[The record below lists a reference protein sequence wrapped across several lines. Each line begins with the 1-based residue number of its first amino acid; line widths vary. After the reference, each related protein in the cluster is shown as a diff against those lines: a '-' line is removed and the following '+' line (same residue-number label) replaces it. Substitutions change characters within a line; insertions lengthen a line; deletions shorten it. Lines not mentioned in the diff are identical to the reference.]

1 MNNGKLSITKLSMIA
16 GVLICLAMMAYFFIM
31 KISGLVAI
39 PELRLLNIVIM
50 LIGTW
55 LTIRHY
61 NQRSKSHIQYFEG
74 LSLGF
79 ATVQV
84 AITVFAVFIG
94 IYLYKI
100 DPDLLVQIKAHAPMM
115 GKYLTPVSAV
125 VSLLVE
131 GMVSGLVI
139 SFIVMQ
145 YFKDDTLHSPF
156 AKHEDNLTPE
166 EE

>member
-100 DPDLLVQIKAHAPMM
+100 DPDLLV
-115 GKYLTPVSAV
+115 
-125 VSLLVE
+125 E